1 MKLQDSLPKLIVL
14 AFVLGAVGIIISK
27 MIETSPDAAPVRVS
41 VPDLSPLA
49 QKGENAFAANCAACH
64 GVNGSGTKRGPPLV
78 HDIYNPG
85 HHPAEAFFFAARNGV
100 RQHHWRFGNMP
111 AQPQVDEPDL
121 GAIVQYVRELQVAN
135 GITFRP
141 HNM

>member
-1 MKLQDSLPKLIVL
+1 
-14 AFVLGAVGIIISK
+14 
-27 MIETSPDAAPVRVS
+27 
-41 VPDLSPLA
+41 
-49 QKGENAFAANCAACH
+49 
-64 GVNGSGTKRGPPLV
+64 
-78 HDIYNPG
+78 
-85 HHPAEAFFFAARNGV
+85 
-100 RQHHWRFGNMP
+100 MP